1 MIKSWGASMVLALL
15 VLALAAGGCGSG
27 TSATTGA
34 GGTVPPS
41 STQTSAGT
49 ASSTTSAAGVSS
61 SVTSAAS
68 GIDAKGLFAS
78 NCSTC
83 HGQNGQGGRGP
94 SLQSETDQAKV
105 QNQIHNGGQIM
116 PPFAGTLSDS
126 QITALTQFVLALKK

>member
-1 MIKSWGASMVLALL
+1 MVLVLL
-15 VLALAAGGCGSG
+15 VLALAAAGCGSG
-27 TSATTGA
+27 TSTTTGA

-41 STQTSAGT
+41 STQTSAGA

-78 NCSTC
+78 NCSAC